1 MPKLAPRRNPN
12 VENYPVSV
20 PTIELDGFALGCNI
34 SSQLGVHPS
43 TDLNRVLGVHRYSSH
58 TLDGVT
64 AQAREQV
71 LDVLR
76 SAIGSPSGSP
86 TGFSTQ
92 RHVQPPAL
100 VRPFDWKSS

>member
-12 VENYPVSV
+12 VENHSVSI
-20 PTIELDGFALGCNI
+20 PTIDLDGFALGCNI

-43 TDLNRVLGVHRYSSH
+43 TDLNRVLGVHRDSSH

-76 SAIGSPSGSP
+76 AAVGCSSCSPACLSSQCH
-86 TGFSTQ
+86 F
-92 RHVQPPAL
+92 AL
-100 VRPFDWKSS
+100 QVLII